1 MVGFRRAVRAGR
13 APPRC
18 PGRLQG
24 EANAG
29 GNRPLQV
36 GCGRELDGTR
46 DLAGVWERN
55 VLPTKGTVMGRKCQL
70 QLRVPVIQ
78 GLSLGHRVGLP
89 WEGGRRCVLR
99 RRPGVRAH
107 PQEVKPSVDK

>member
-70 QLRVPVIQ
+70 QLRVQLSKASVWDTGWGCLGKEEGAVFLGG
-78 GLSLGHRVGLP
+78 GLGSGP
-89 WEGGRRCVLR
+89 TRR
-99 RRPGVRAH
+99 
-107 PQEVKPSVDK
+107 K